1 MQPIIGKL
9 IDYFYITT
17 KEDLD
22 KCVALLETKDILYC
36 DTETYP
42 LYDIYGS
49 KAVWNDP
56 WTARVR
62 LFQCNYAG
70 NFAPYVIDILK
81 IGVENCGSLTR
92 LLVNKAIRKIF
103 HYSIFDTKMIRST
116 LGIWVKNVWC
126 TLVMSRRI
134 GVCTGFRASQ
144 MRGHSLKALTR
155 DYLGIDLS
163 KLEQESDWS
172 NPNLTKEQLEYAAL
186 DTGAPKE
193 SKLDSILGYLYN
205 LFYTTLYTPA
215 PKGFGGYCKLKDY
228 KEPIEVDQA
237 ANAILAEIEYTGM
250 PVSVK
255 MLNLIYSTAE
265 AEVEKLK
272 LYLCESFGITPLP
285 VIEYTETG
293 KSVRYV
299 LTLEAEKTLNS
310 PPQLVQLVNKVLKSQ
325 GIVLD
330 NVKAESMEAVLKKLK
345 ITKSKEES
353 EDTKDTYED
362 DWEEEESDQELDYGE
377 GHDVDWGIELIS
389 KLVKY
394 KELSKLL
401 GTDYR
406 KLINPVTGRVHSSYQ
421 CIGASTGRMS
431 SGGKG
436 SFNCQ
441 NITKTE
447 LLIKFL
453 LSLDPYNTNVIPP
466 VDREIWQLLNMRYAF
481 ISDKSDLVW
490 ASSDFERQEIKVIL
504 TLCRDIN
511 GTKIEKLG
519 EEYKLGIRQKPIH
532 PVTGEP
538 YDDPLTDQH
547 IIAGAALCPE
557 VKKILEEEPWNCN
570 KDNLLVAK
578 WRQLGKIL
586 NYRLIYLGSAQSLA
600 PELGVS
606 VEEAQA
612 FIDKYFS
619 FPDGFYGMGEYL
631 QSMVIVGTELRWIRL
646 ITGEL
651 IFAAESNSKGLA
663 DKGTV
668 GRKAVNSN
676 VQGLGATET
685 KLALIHA
692 HKAFKELDKKYKDVL
707 NGRKGELIAVV
718 HDEIN
723 ALVPGQC
730 NFELVPDTKLNEKN
744 NTDCYHKPKT
754 TFDKN
759 NPEHLMAQDY
769 EKALENAMKLGMQET
784 FDILNS
790 EVPSGATCETTIY
803 WKH

>member
-1 MQPIIGKL
+1 MLKPIIGKL
-9 IDYFYITT
+9 IDYFYIQT
-17 KEDLD
+17 KEELD
-22 KCVALLETKDILYC
+22 ECVTLLETKDILYC

-56 WTARVR
+56 WTARIR
-62 LFQCNYAG
+62 LFQCNYPG

-81 IGVENCGSLTR
+81 IGVDNCGSLIR
-92 LLVNKAIRKIF
+92 LLVNKAIRKVF

-116 LGIWVKNVWC
+116 LNIWVENVWC
-126 TLVMSRRI
+126 TLVMSKRL

-163 KLEQESDWS
+163 KLEQKSDWN
-172 NPNLTKEQLEYAAL
+172 NPNLTNEQLEYAAI

-193 SKLDSILGYLYN
+193 TKLDSILGYLYS
-205 LFYTTLYTPA
+205 LFHTTLYTPA

-272 LYLCESFGITPLP
+272 LYLCESFGLPLQQR
-285 VIEYTETG
+285 IEYTEQG
-293 KSVRYV
+293 KQLKIILSPEV
-299 LTLEAEKTLNS
+299 EKTLNS
-310 PPQLVQLVNKVLKSQ
+310 PPQLVQLVNKVLRSQ
-325 GIVLD
+325 GIVID

-345 ITKSKEES
+345 IADSEEES
-353 EDTKDTYED
+353 EEFDED
-362 DWEEEESDQELDYGE
+362 EYIDSFEDEEE
-377 GHDVDWGIELIS
+377 HDAKFGIEVID

-453 LSLDPYNTNVIPP
+453 LSLDPYNTNVTSP

-481 ISDKSDLVW
+481 VSDKPDLVW

-504 TLCRDIN
+504 TLCKDIN

-570 KDNLLVAK
+570 KDNPLVAK

-651 IFAAESNSKGLA
+651 IFVAESNSKGLA

-692 HKAFKELDKKYKDVL
+692 HKAFKELDEKYKDVL
-707 NGRKGELIAVV
+707 NGRKGKLIAVV
-718 HDEIN
+718 H
-723 ALVPGQC
+723 
-730 NFELVPDTKLNEKN
+730 K
-744 NTDCYHKPKT
+744 
-754 TFDKN
+754 
-759 NPEHLMAQDY
+759 
-769 EKALENAMKLGMQET
+769 
-784 FDILNS
+784 
-790 EVPSGATCETTIY
+790 
-803 WKH
+803 